1 MILRIINEEGY
12 AKLWAGMSSSLLLCC
27 NPAIQFAVYETI
39 KKILIARKPQDA
51 KVRALSGLQ
60 AFALG
65 AFAKWIATVA
75 TYPLQVAQT
84 RLRFG
89 KSSNS
94 IEYKGT
100 FHCLRQIYKTGW
112 PPSYAC
118 GQIRMD
124 RKRERGERMHTQL
137 QPFRTHTHLSVRQ
150 VALMLCVCTYN

>member
-1 MILRIINEEGY
+1 MIIRIINEEGY

-39 KKILIARKPQDA
+39 KKILIARKPKDA
-51 KVRALSGLQ
+51 NLRALSGLE

-89 KSSNS
+89 KSSNA

-100 FHCLRQIYKTGW
+100 FHCLRQIYKTGA
-112 PPSYAC
+112 PPY
-118 GQIRMD
+118 
-124 RKRERGERMHTQL
+124 
-137 QPFRTHTHLSVRQ
+137 
-150 VALMLCVCTYN
+150 LCEVEYDE